1 MRYPGPC
8 SGLRAI
14 SPDVR
19 TAGPGMSTAIAL
31 DAAWIFAA
39 FLVIIVLAAVG
50 LAMRRMLARPPRRD
64 GGMRAAQASGTWR
77 LGVAAYEADELR
89 WYDTVGVLLSPEEVL
104 ERRTLSVE
112 SRREA
117 YPAETALLGPGKV
130 VVTCRAGEVPETVE
144 LAMGEA
150 ALTGFLAW
158 LEAAPPGSY
167 RWACK
172 PGMRPAVAGPRTMG
186 LSARRLVS
194 RARRRA
200 RRWPCGRG

>member
-1 MRYPGPC
+1 
-8 SGLRAI
+8 
-14 SPDVR
+14 
-19 TAGPGMSTAIAL
+19 MSAAIAL

-39 FLVIIVLAAVG
+39 FLAIVVLAAAG
-50 LAMRRMLARPPRRD
+50 LAGRRILLERRGGTVECGLRKPPH
-64 GGMRAAQASGTWR
+64 GTWR

-117 YPAETALLGPGKV
+117 SPAETALLRPGMV
-130 VVTCRAGEVPETVE
+130 VVTCRRAGDAPETVE

-167 RWACK
+167 
-172 PGMRPAVAGPRTMG
+172 PLG
-186 LSARRLVS
+186 L
-194 RARRRA
+194 
-200 RRWPCGRG
+200 